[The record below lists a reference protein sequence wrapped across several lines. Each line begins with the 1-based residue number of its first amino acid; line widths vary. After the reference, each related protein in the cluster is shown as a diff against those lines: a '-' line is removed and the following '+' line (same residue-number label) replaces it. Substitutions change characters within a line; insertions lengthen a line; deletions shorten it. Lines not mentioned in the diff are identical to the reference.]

1 MGVMAMAR
9 SIWSGVIS
17 FGLVSVPVR
26 LFSATKEHDV
36 SFHQFEEG
44 TADRIRYQRVNE
56 RTGKEVPYGRIV
68 RGAEVGNGRFVMLEQ
83 EELDSVAPGRSRSI
97 DIHAFVELADIDP
110 VYYQKTYYLAPGSD
124 ETAKTY
130 ALLRD
135 AMEQANRAAI
145 GTLVMRGREYLAAIR
160 PEDGVLVLQTMYF
173 SDEVRDPA
181 KELDR
186 LPGAVK
192 LSPQELRTAGQ
203 LIDSMTG
210 AWKPDEY
217 RDTYTDRVNG
227 LIQAKRKGKEVA
239 VAEAAPEPTGASDLM
254 EVLRQS
260 VESAQRNRRGAS
272 TKAAE
277 AKKAPASTGSSKAS
291 APSKKAASAP
301 AKKAAPAKSA
311 TKAAPAKKA
320 PAKKAAPAK
329 SAKKAAPA
337 KKAPAKKARRAA

>member
-1 MGVMAMAR
+1 MAR

-26 LFSATKEHDV
+26 LYSATKEHDV

-56 RTGKEVPYGRIV
+56 RTGKEVPYERIV
-68 RGAEVGNGRFVMLEQ
+68 RGAEIGNGRYVMLEQ
-83 EELDSVAPGRSRSI
+83 DELDSVAPGRSRSI
-97 DIHAFVELADIDP
+97 DIQAFVELADIDP

-173 SDEVRDPA
+173 ADEVRDPA
-181 KELDR
+181 KEVDR

-217 RDTYTDRVNG
+217 RDTYTDRVNA

-239 VAEAAPEPTGASDLM
+239 VAEAAPEPTGAADLM

-260 VESAQRNRRGAS
+260 VESAQRNRRSGS
-272 TKAAE
+272 K
-277 AKKAPASTGSSKAS
+277 SSKS
-291 APSKKAASAP
+291 APESAATKSTSSKKSTSSPKSTPSKKAAAP
-301 AKKAAPAKSA
+301 AKKAAPAR
-311 TKAAPAKKA
+311 
-320 PAKKAAPAK
+320 
-329 SAKKAAPA
+329 AKKAAPA
-337 KKAPAKKARRAA
+337 KKAPAKAAKKSSRRAA

>member
-1 MGVMAMAR
+1 
-9 SIWSGVIS
+9 
-17 FGLVSVPVR
+17 
-26 LFSATKEHDV
+26 
-36 SFHQFEEG
+36 
-44 TADRIRYQRVNE
+44 
-56 RTGKEVPYGRIV
+56 
-68 RGAEVGNGRFVMLEQ
+68 MLEQ
-83 EELDSVAPGRSRSI
+83 DELDSVAPGRSRSI
-97 DIHAFVELADIDP
+97 DIQAFVELADIDP

-173 SDEVRDPA
+173 ADEVRDPA
-181 KELDR
+181 KEVDR

-217 RDTYTDRVNG
+217 RDTYTDRVNA

-239 VAEAAPEPTGASDLM
+239 VAEAAPEPTGAADLM

-260 VESAQRNRRGAS
+260 VESAQRNRRSGS
-272 TKAAE
+272 K
-277 AKKAPASTGSSKAS
+277 SSKS
-291 APSKKAASAP
+291 APESAATKSTSSKKSTSSPKSTPSKKAAAP
-301 AKKAAPAKSA
+301 AKKAAPAR
-311 TKAAPAKKA
+311 
-320 PAKKAAPAK
+320 
-329 SAKKAAPA
+329 AKKAAPA
-337 KKAPAKKARRAA
+337 KKAPAKAAKKSTRRAA